1 MWIHSL
7 SVIFLA
13 IAVVVSL
20 TPYLGNIWR
29 MAEKIT
35 SGYPT
40 RRAGPESLLK
50 VANQIWQFC
59 YSYDYHEN
67 SALNA
72 MYGLFV
78 ITALK

>member
-7 SVIFLA
+7 SVIFPA

-20 TPYLGNIWR
+20 TPYLRNSWR

-50 VANQIWQFC
+50 DAN
-59 YSYDYHEN
+59 HEN
-67 SALNA
+67 SAVNA

>member
-1 MWIHSL
+1 
-7 SVIFLA
+7 
-13 IAVVVSL
+13 
-20 TPYLGNIWR
+20 

-40 RRAGPESLLK
+40 RRAGPESSWVK
-50 VANQIWQFC
+50 VPN
-59 YSYDYHEN
+59 HEN
-67 SALNA
+67 SAVNA

>member
-1 MWIHSL
+1 
-7 SVIFLA
+7 
-13 IAVVVSL
+13 
-20 TPYLGNIWR
+20 

-35 SGYPT
+35 SGYPI

-50 VANQIWQFC
+50 VPN
-59 YSYDYHEN
+59 HEN
-67 SALNA
+67 SAVNA